1 MGLQWEKQF
10 LQWAGNG
17 LAMGLQWVCN
27 GILVGL
33 QWAYVTFLIYFERRE
48 WTPLQ
53 THCRPIAGM
62 ALRKHTPYPVAH
74 CRTHSGPTGD
84 PFARPSRAHC
94 TPHCMSI
101 AGPLRTHYWPIARP
115 KVITSCTAGPLP
127 GHCGSLYI
135 SSPHELQSTKTFI
148 TQIANYLPLS
158 DRLAASCGRISPILN
173 NRPLEKTKK
182 REKTQRNLAGTP
194 HCSCWGILLR
204 YI

>member
-1 MGLQWEKQF
+1 MSG
-10 LQWAGNG
+10 
-17 LAMGLQWVCN
+17 
-27 GILVGL
+27 
-33 QWAYVTFLIYFERRE
+33 
-48 WTPLQ
+48 P
-53 THCRPIAGM
+53 HCRPIAGPLQEWLC
-62 ALRKHTPYPVAH
+62 ATHTPYPVAH
-74 CRTHSGPTGD
+74 CRTHSRPTGD

-94 TPHCMSI
+94 KPHCMSI

-148 TQIANYLPLS
+148 TQIVNYLPLS

-173 NRPLEKTKK
+173 NRPLERTKK
-182 REKTQRNLAGTP
+182 MKKTQRKLAGTP